1 MMAIADYKQLLG
13 DHGKDTKLN
22 LSSLFNSV
30 DTSGLTTD
38 QFYGTALSLAYSLGD
53 EELIQTIE
61 NETGDKVEDNVKQAA
76 KLAATLMA
84 MNNVYYR
91 FLHLSS
97 DKQFSK
103 MPAGLR
109 MNAMANPG
117 VDKADFEL
125 FSLAVSAL
133 NGCGL
138 CIDSH
143 VKTLVQHDVTA
154 QAIQTSIKLAAVLN
168 AALTAR
174 KLS

>member
-1 MMAIADYKQLLG
+1 MAVADYKQLLG

-22 LSSLFNSV
+22 LSSMFTNV
-30 DTSGLTTD
+30 DTSGLTSD
-38 QFYGTALSLAYSLGD
+38 QFYGTALSLAYSLAD
-53 EELIQTIE
+53 EELIATVE
-61 NETGDKVEDNVKQAA
+61 EDALEKVESNVVQAA

-91 FLHLSS
+91 FLHLSA
-97 DKQFSK
+97 DKQFGK

-143 VKTLVQHDVTA
+143 VKTLQQHDVSA
-154 QAIQTSIKLAAVLN
+154 QAIQSSIKLAAVLN
-168 AALTAR
+168 ASLTAR